1 MFLMIHICPN
11 TCHLFFKGL
20 FIYLFIL
27 KMVNDVVRGSSVNLL
42 DKLAKVNYLHTHT
55 TTSIYLFISFLWGV
69 GRGRESPLRPKNDFV
84 LNSKL

>member
-1 MFLMIHICPN
+1 MFLMIHIYPN
-11 TCHLFFKGL
+11 TCHLFFKGF

-55 TTSIYLFISFLWGV
+55 QPLVFIYLFHFYGGWGEV
-69 GRGRESPLRPKNDFV
+69 GKAL
-84 LNSKL
+84 